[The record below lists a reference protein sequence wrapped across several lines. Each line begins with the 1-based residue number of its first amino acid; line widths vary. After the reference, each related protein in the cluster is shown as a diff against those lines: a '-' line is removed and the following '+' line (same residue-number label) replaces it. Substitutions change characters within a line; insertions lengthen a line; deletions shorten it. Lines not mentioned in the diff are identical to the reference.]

1 MTIMTQLSSLVGAL
15 NKPTLEAKPTDLEI
29 ALARINADHKSVLIA
44 IKMLTEVAQSSAAAN
59 LDMAVVH
66 EERNKVSLQRDSDL
80 LKAMRELK
88 KEVTAADSRHL
99 AAFELALRPL
109 MRLAEE
115 SNKRLTEKVSNLNAD
130 VHALR
135 VDLNCDREAQARIQ
149 NTKLNAI
156 AERIDALTKILAKDL
171 IKHPKGVTVAPPK
184 KETRGGTQPG
194 AGRKPGS
201 KPRPIEV
208 RYAEISN
215 KLQRCRSPKARE
227 KFMTRLIALRAKMG
241 MAPMSDRALGKEVK

>member
-1 MTIMTQLSSLVGAL
+1 MTIMNQLSSLVGAL
-15 NKPTLEAKPTDLEI
+15 NKNPVNPAPTDLEI
-29 ALARINADHKSVLIA
+29 ALARVNADHKSVLIA
-44 IKMLTEVAQSSAAAN
+44 VKMLTEIAQSNAAAN

-66 EERNKVSLQRDSDL
+66 EERHKDT
-80 LKAMRELK
+80 LKNMRELK
-88 KEVTAADSRHL
+88 KEVTSADSRHL

-109 MRLAEE
+109 LRGIEE
-115 SNKRLTEKVSNLNAD
+115 MNKRLSDKVSNLNAD

-156 AERIDALTKILAKDL
+156 AIRIDALTKLLAKDL

-184 KETRGGTQPG
+184 KETRGGPQPG

-201 KPRPIEV
+201 KPRPPEV
-208 RYAEISN
+208 QYADLSN
-215 KLQRCRSPKARE
+215 RLQRCRAPKARA
-227 KFMTRLIALRAKMG
+227 KFMARLVVLREKMG
-241 MAPMSDRALGKEVK
+241 MAPMSDRALGKGAQ

>member
-44 IKMLTEVAQSSAAAN
+44 IKMLTEVAQSNAAGN
-59 LDMAVVH
+59 LNMTVVH
-66 EERNKVSLQRDSDL
+66 EERHKDV
-80 LKAMRELK
+80 LKNMRELK
-88 KEVTAADSRHL
+88 REVTAADNRHL

-109 MRLAEE
+109 LRAIEE
-115 SNKRLTEKVSNLNAD
+115 IDKRLTNKLNNIDAD
-130 VHALR
+130 LHAMR
-135 VDLNCDREAQARIQ
+135 VDRNYELDAHTSVL
-149 NTKLNAI
+149 NTKLNAV
-156 AERIDALTKILAKDL
+156 AERIDRLCTILLSKKTEGL

>member
-29 ALARINADHKSVLIA
+29 ALARVNADHKSVLIA
-44 IKMLTEVAQSSAAAN
+44 VKMLTEIAQSTAAAN
-59 LDMAVVH
+59 LNMTVVH
-66 EERNKVSLQRDSDL
+66 EERHKDT
-80 LKAMRELK
+80 LKNMRELK
-88 KEVTAADSRHL
+88 KEMYHADQRHL

-109 MRLAEE
+109 LRGIEE
-115 SNKRLTEKVSNLNAD
+115 MNKRLSDKVSNLNAD

-156 AERIDALTKILAKDL
+156 AIRIDALTKVLAKNL

-184 KETRGGTQPG
+184 PKKKQ
-194 AGRKPGS
+194 GRRTGD
-201 KPRPIEV
+201 RNRTLEQ
-208 RYAEISN
+208 RYAFLYHRLEVARPNS
-215 KLQRCRSPKARE
+215 KARARYE
-227 KFMTRLIALRAKMG
+227 AQISEVAKK
-241 MAPMSDRALGKEVK
+241 LGKGER

>member
-29 ALARINADHKSVLIA
+29 ALARVNADHKSVLVA
-44 IKMLTEVAQSSAAAN
+44 VKMLTEIAQSTAAAN

-66 EERNKVSLQRDSDL
+66 EERNKGSLQRDADL
-80 LKAMRELK
+80 LKNMRELK
-88 KEVTAADSRHL
+88 KEMMHSDNRHL
-99 AAFELALRPL
+99 AAFELALRPATRAINDL
-109 MRLAEE
+109 MDKMNNIDADIHDLRAEIY
-115 SNKRLTEKVSNLNAD
+115 A
-130 VHALR
+130 
-135 VDLNCDREAQARIQ
+135 DREAQARIQ

-156 AERIDALTKILAKDL
+156 AIRIDHLVKLLAKDL

-184 KETRGGTQPG
+184 KETRGGAQPG

-201 KPRPIEV
+201 KPRPPEV
-208 RYAEISN
+208 QYADLSN
-215 KLQRCRSPKARE
+215 RLQRCRAPKSRA
-227 KFMTRLIALRAKMG
+227 KFMARLVALRAKMG